1 MRNMSKVNNWLYV
14 AAVSLAVAA
23 CGGSDK
29 KEAASNASKASLE
42 GNMPSSEVVLATYDN
57 NMMLDADTLKL
68 ENNTFKF
75 DFAIAEGNPEF
86 VYVIS
91 GEDVVVPV
99 LLEAGAQV
107 KIDVDAEGKVKMEGS
122 EASLKLMESQNE
134 YYAVTAK
141 LDSLSTLLESASKS
155 KSSAIVSEISKLFLD
170 YHKVSNKYVMENS
183 HSLTVIPVLYRTL
196 PMGAQMMPVFD
207 QETAPYLYKQIA
219 DSLSETYPNSRYVKA
234 LRAASEGAFNQRE
247 IQKLVDNA
255 EVSGYL
261 DIELPGLDGKN
272 KKLSEVD
279 SKVILLYFWTSA
291 EAKQNLFNVE
301 ILKPIYEKYHSKG
314 FDIYQVSLDTD
325 KVHWA
330 TTVMGQD
337 LPWTNVCDTRGA
349 ASPYV
354 SLYNLYYQTEDGNV
368 GIAVPSAFVIS
379 NGELIDGQIVDEASF
394 KRLLDKLLK

>member
-1 MRNMSKVNNWLYV
+1 MSKVSNWLYI
-14 AAVSLAVAA
+14 AAASLAVIS
-23 CGGSDK
+23 CGGSGNS
-29 KEAASNASKASLE
+29 EAATEASKASLE
-42 GNMPSSEVVLATYDN
+42 GTLPSSEVVLAMYDS
-57 NMMLDADTLKL
+57 NMMLVADTLKT
-68 ENNTFKF
+68 EDNTFKF
-75 DFAIAEGNPEF
+75 DFAVAKGNPEF

-91 GEDVVVPV
+91 GNEVVVPV
-99 LLEAGAQV
+99 LLEAGANV
-107 KIDVDAEGKVKMEGS
+107 KVDVDAEGNVKVEGS

-134 YYAVTAK
+134 YYKVTAK
-141 LDSLSTLLESASKS
+141 LDSLAAQLESASKS
-155 KSSAIVSEISKLFLD
+155 KSSALVSEISKVFLD
-170 YHKVSNKYVMENS
+170 YHKVANRYVMENS

-196 PMGAQMMPVFD
+196 PIGTQMVPVFD

-219 DSLSETYPNSRYVKA
+219 DSLAEAYPESRYVKA

-261 DIELPGLDGKN
+261 DIELPGLDGQN

-291 EAKQNLFNVE
+291 QTKQNLFNVE

-330 TTVMGQD
+330 TTIMGQD
-337 LPWTNVCDTRGA
+337 LPWTNVCDIRGA

-368 GIAVPSAFVIS
+368 GIAVPSAFVIH

-394 KRLLDKLLK
+394 KKLLDKLLK